1 MPEDSGLLG
10 GEVVFEPG
18 GHGFLRVPLD
28 GDAAGWGCRGAR
40 V

>member
-18 GHGFLRVPLD
+18 GHGSLRVPLD
-28 GDAAGWGCRGAR
+28 GDAAVPASADST
-40 V
+40 